1 MPASP
6 IVSHQNPLF
15 HEKLALKASFFL
27 LFGITIAM
35 AQETTLRSP
44 DFRSA
49 PIGKQKPIE
58 IYRLQKKP
66 LYRILD
72 TATRTTLEVK
82 AQVKLGAEYQ
92 DL

>member
-44 DFRSA
+44 DFRKNHYTGFWIQPHEQRWRS
-49 PIGKQKPIE
+49 
-58 IYRLQKKP
+58 
-66 LYRILD
+66 
-72 TATRTTLEVK
+72 
-82 AQVKLGAEYQ
+82 KLR
-92 DL
+92 